1 MARDGFSMKVLHLNT
16 HASGGSYEY
25 AALLSTAL
33 ADEGIESRVLCKDSQ
48 PLKAGRNLADRV
60 IRKGYVSFSTKAW
73 HGTRRLLAPPRP
85 DELQD
90 FDLVHLHT
98 VADWFNVPRWLEMLP
113 SDLGVIVTLHDL
125 WHITGGCFLFDN
137 CDRFIETCAPCPI
150 LKTPLNRIL
159 AKDEQHRKLQAYR
172 ARRVQFVSNSQWLA
186 DLSNRSPIV
195 RACGRAQV
203 IPPGIDTDVFRPQ
216 DKSGCRAEL
225 GIPGDAFV
233 LAAGAASLTDSNK
246 NIAWLLQQLAG
257 LPDLEDVMVVLA
269 GEGNVEI
276 PNKLNVRLMG
286 GISDRSKRAA
296 FFCAADVFV
305 SASLME
311 TYGLTLI
318 EAMSCGV
325 PAVAF
330 RTGGV
335 PEAVPE
341 QGGILCDLHDATGF
355 KAAIQ
360 KLRNNEAFRDE
371 LGDAASKLV
380 AARNAKSRFAT
391 EYARLYETYWNNSR
405 TRHGDEGSLSSPLH
419 LHRETPFKAELCK
432 ASDQL

>member
-1 MARDGFSMKVLHLNT
+1 MKVLQLNT
-16 HASGGSYEY
+16 HCSGGSYEY

-33 ADEGIESRVLCKDSQ
+33 LDEGIESRVLCKDS
-48 PLKAGRNLADRV
+48 PPFHAGRQFADRV

-85 DELQD
+85 EQLEG

-98 VADWFNVPRWLEMLP
+98 VADWFNVPSWLQTLP
-113 SDLGVIVTLHDL
+113 SDVGVIISLHDL

-137 CDRFIETCAPCPI
+137 CDRFVETCAPCPI

-159 AKDEQHRKLQAYR
+159 AKDEQRRKLQAYR
-172 ARRVQFVSNSQWLA
+172 ARRVRFVSNSQWLA
-186 DLSNRSPIV
+186 DLSDRSAIV

-216 DKSGCRAEL
+216 DKSECRAEF
-225 GIPGDAFV
+225 GVPGNAF
-233 LAAGAASLTDSNK
+233 AIGAGAASLTDSNK
-246 NIAWLLQQLAG
+246 NIAWLLQQLAA
-257 LPDLEDVMVVLA
+257 LPDLEDVVVVLA
-269 GEGNVEI
+269 GEGNIEI
-276 PNKLNVRLMG
+276 PSKLNVRLMG
-286 GISDRSKRAA
+286 GISDRSKRARFYGA
-296 FFCAADVFV
+296 TDVFV

-325 PAVAF
+325 PVVAF

-335 PEAVPE
+335 PEAVPDE
-341 QGGILCDLHDATGF
+341 GGILCELHDAAAF

-360 KLRNNEAFRDE
+360 KLRNSQDLRND
-371 LGDAASKLV
+371 LGNTARKLV
-380 AARNAKSRFAT
+380 AARNSKHQFAAAF
-391 EYARLYETYWNNSR
+391 ARLYTASL
-405 TRHGDEGSLSSPLH
+405 RHGKPSLSVPTALA
-419 LHRETPFKAELCK
+419 T
-432 ASDQL
+432 